1 MAQKAKKKSKLR
13 HAEYYDMQKTFDSLY
28 ADSKSGEVFGN
39 LMDII
44 SAPSNIKLAFRNI
57 KGNDGSHTAGT
68 DGRTIESLA
77 VMPEDKFVKLIQK
90 QFRRYEPKAVKR
102 VEIPKPNGKM
112 RPLGIPCIIDRIVQ
126 QCILQVMEPICEAK
140 FYEHSYGFRPCR
152 SAENAISYAYGL
164 AQRNKLHYVV
174 DVDVKGF
181 FDNVDHRKLLK
192 QIWTLGIRDTK
203 LIQIIKAMLKAPI
216 EMPDGETV
224 LPSKGTPQGG
234 ILSPLLA
241 NIVLNELDWW
251 IASQWDEMV
260 RHMKHPCKVTYYPN
274 GAEKKCNSYTA
285 LKKSN
290 LKEMRIVR
298 YADDFKIFCRTKED
312 AEKTYYAVKDWLW
325 KRLKLEVSDEKS
337 KVTNLRKRDSEFLG
351 FRIKLRRKSNSWV
364 ITSNVCDK
372 AIHRISKEMADSVKA
387 IQSSKTAEEISLN
400 VGDYNAKVIGVQDYY
415 CIATRVNLNFSDIA
429 RPINGQLLHRIDGI
443 KKQGEIKNRYLRK
456 RYGKS
461 KQMRWIGETP
471 LVPLA
476 YVQFKIP
483 MRKSRKINPY
493 TPEGRA
499 EIHDNLRIDV
509 NSMLWLMRHP
519 IPTESVRYN
528 DNRVSLYAGQDG
540 KCAITGKKLDVQTCI
555 CYRKTNNCKK
565 GNDSYQNLLLLSL
578 QGLAIVSSE
587 DMMSV
592 VALVKEYSLNAK
604 VITKV
609 NKLRATAGLPLL
621 AAKHR
626 TNVSVIKKRHMV
638 NGVLRIPY
646 DTTKGRKYCEFYH
659 DGFRKHSVGYDNVAD
674 VMPSYN
680 RKYDSRHTI
689 VNRIKAGVCEI
700 CGEHADYLCMHHV
713 KTLKSLKGRDIF
725 EQKMLKMR
733 RKSLALCPDCFELLH
748 ETKESR

>member
-28 ADSKSGEVFGN
+28 ADSKSGEVFGH

-44 SAPSNIKLAFRNI
+44 SAPNNIKLAFRNI

-77 VMPEDKFVKLIQK
+77 VMSEDKFVKLIQK

-102 VEIPKPNGKM
+102 VDIPKPNGKM

-372 AIHRISKEMADSVKA
+372 AIHRIGKEMADSVKA

-565 GNDSYQNLLLLSL
+565 SNDSYQNLLLLSL

-592 VALVKEYSLNAK
+592 AALVKEYSLNAK

-621 AAKHR
+621 AAK
-626 TNVSVIKKRHMV
+626 
-638 NGVLRIPY
+638 
-646 DTTKGRKYCEFYH
+646 
-659 DGFRKHSVGYDNVAD
+659 
-674 VMPSYN
+674 
-680 RKYDSRHTI
+680 
-689 VNRIKAGVCEI
+689 
-700 CGEHADYLCMHHV
+700 
-713 KTLKSLKGRDIF
+713 
-725 EQKMLKMR
+725 
-733 RKSLALCPDCFELLH
+733 
-748 ETKESR
+748 

>member
-28 ADSKSGEVFGN
+28 ADSKSGEVFGH

-77 VMPEDKFVKLIQK
+77 VMSEDKFVKLIQK

-372 AIHRISKEMADSVKA
+372 AIHRIGKEMADSVKA

-565 GNDSYQNLLLLSL
+565 DNDSYQNLLLLSL

-621 AAKHR
+621 AAK
-626 TNVSVIKKRHMV
+626 
-638 NGVLRIPY
+638 
-646 DTTKGRKYCEFYH
+646 
-659 DGFRKHSVGYDNVAD
+659 
-674 VMPSYN
+674 
-680 RKYDSRHTI
+680 
-689 VNRIKAGVCEI
+689 
-700 CGEHADYLCMHHV
+700 
-713 KTLKSLKGRDIF
+713 
-725 EQKMLKMR
+725 
-733 RKSLALCPDCFELLH
+733 
-748 ETKESR
+748 

>member
-1 MAQKAKKKSKLR
+1 MNWEVLKP
-13 HAEYYDMQKTFDSLY
+13 FDSLY
-28 ADSKSGEVFGN
+28 ADSKSGEVFGH

-216 EMPDGETV
+216 EMPDGENV

-337 KVTNLRKRDSEFLG
+337 KVTNLRKREEKNFNTLLAMINASEAREDDENFKNPVDLMFDELEQKAPNHFAVRQYKKYKLAAGKTAKSILISCGARLAPFDIAELRELMSYDELELDLVGDRKTALFVIISDTDDTFNFIVSIMYTQLFNLLCDRADDVYGGRLPIHVRCLLDEFANIGQIPKFEKLIATIRSREISASIILQSKSQLKAIYKDNADTIEGNCDTTLFLG
-351 FRIKLRRKSNSWV
+351 GKEKTTLKEIAEILGKETIDLYNTSDTRGSQRSYGMNYQKTGKDMPYLLMKS
-364 ITSNVCDK
+364 
-372 AIHRISKEMADSVKA
+372 SVA
-387 IQSSKTAEEISLN
+387 
-400 VGDYNAKVIGVQDYY
+400 
-415 CIATRVNLNFSDIA
+415 LNF
-429 RPINGQLLHRIDGI
+429 
-443 KKQGEIKNRYLRK
+443 
-456 RYGKS
+456 
-461 KQMRWIGETP
+461 T
-471 LVPLA
+471 
-476 YVQFKIP
+476 
-483 MRKSRKINPY
+483 
-493 TPEGRA
+493 
-499 EIHDNLRIDV
+499 
-509 NSMLWLMRHP
+509 
-519 IPTESVRYN
+519 
-528 DNRVSLYAGQDG
+528 
-540 KCAITGKKLDVQTCI
+540 
-555 CYRKTNNCKK
+555 
-565 GNDSYQNLLLLSL
+565 
-578 QGLAIVSSE
+578 
-587 DMMSV
+587 
-592 VALVKEYSLNAK
+592 
-604 VITKV
+604 
-609 NKLRATAGLPLL
+609 
-621 AAKHR
+621 
-626 TNVSVIKKRHMV
+626 
-638 NGVLRIPY
+638 
-646 DTTKGRKYCEFYH
+646 
-659 DGFRKHSVGYDNVAD
+659 
-674 VMPSYN
+674 
-680 RKYDSRHTI
+680 
-689 VNRIKAGVCEI
+689 
-700 CGEHADYLCMHHV
+700 
-713 KTLKSLKGRDIF
+713 
-725 EQKMLKMR
+725 
-733 RKSLALCPDCFELLH
+733 
-748 ETKESR
+748 

>member
-28 ADSKSGEVFGN
+28 ADSKSGEVFGH

-260 RHMKHPCKVTYYPN
+260 GHMKHPCKVTYYPN

-351 FRIKLRRKSNSWV
+351 FRIKLRRKSNLWV

-493 TPEGRA
+493 TPKGRA

-555 CYRKTNNCKK
+555 CYRKTNDRKK

-578 QGLAIVSSE
+578 QGLAIVNSE

-621 AAKHR
+621 AAK
-626 TNVSVIKKRHMV
+626 
-638 NGVLRIPY
+638 
-646 DTTKGRKYCEFYH
+646 
-659 DGFRKHSVGYDNVAD
+659 
-674 VMPSYN
+674 
-680 RKYDSRHTI
+680 
-689 VNRIKAGVCEI
+689 
-700 CGEHADYLCMHHV
+700 
-713 KTLKSLKGRDIF
+713 
-725 EQKMLKMR
+725 
-733 RKSLALCPDCFELLH
+733 
-748 ETKESR
+748 

>member
-28 ADSKSGEVFGN
+28 ADSKSGEVFGH

-260 RHMKHPCKVTYYPN
+260 GHMKHPCKVTYYPN

-493 TPEGRA
+493 TSEGRA
-499 EIHDNLRIDV
+499 EIHDNLRVDV

-528 DNRVSLYAGQDG
+528 DNRISLYAGQDG
-540 KCAITGKKLDVQTCI
+540 KCAITGKKLDVQTCF
-555 CYRKTNNCKK
+555 CYRKTNDCKK
-565 GNDSYQNLLLLSL
+565 GKDNYQNLLLLSL

-621 AAKHR
+621 AAK
-626 TNVSVIKKRHMV
+626 
-638 NGVLRIPY
+638 
-646 DTTKGRKYCEFYH
+646 
-659 DGFRKHSVGYDNVAD
+659 
-674 VMPSYN
+674 
-680 RKYDSRHTI
+680 
-689 VNRIKAGVCEI
+689 
-700 CGEHADYLCMHHV
+700 
-713 KTLKSLKGRDIF
+713 
-725 EQKMLKMR
+725 
-733 RKSLALCPDCFELLH
+733 
-748 ETKESR
+748 